1 MQPFTLRWLV
11 PFTLVV
17 LLLAACGDSADDA
30 ADTTLAPTTTAP
42 PTTTTTVE
50 TTTTTS
56 PVTPAEETDDD
67 SETLTVL
74 RFDGSSCEID
84 GDLRLRA
91 GLNEFVVGTT
101 AGEFGDFHLL
111 NLLDGY
117 TIEDALEVWNET
129 HQTADFVKQVILT
142 HFTDGER
149 RVSFNM
155 HAGTWSV
162 ACITS
167 LHVGTWLAS
176 ERIIVE

>member
-1 MQPFTLRWLV
+1 
-11 PFTLVV
+11 LVV

-67 SETLTVL
+67 PETLTVL
-74 RFDGSSCEID
+74 RFDGSSCEIS

-91 GLNEFVVGTT
+91 GLNEFVVIDTS
-101 AGEFGDFHLL
+101 GELGDFDLL
-111 NLLDGY
+111 NLPDGY

-129 HQTADFVKQVILT
+129 HQTADFVKSVIHI
-142 HFTDGER
+142 HFGDGER
-149 RVSFNM
+149 RILLNM
-155 HAGTWSV
+155 TTGTWSA

-167 LHVGTWLAS
+167 LPAGTWLAS